1 MRTPP
6 PTQADTTAIG
16 ELTADAEQRAS
27 RSVSRPSRADFPPH
41 LGGLQRQRRE
51 TSSPVSPA
59 DDAHA
64 APAPRSSAA
73 AAFARPAGIN
83 RVAGAKQKLAA
94 LPSRIAERVSVSS
107 AKRAIGDCVD
117 FATLQP
123 KISNGRGNDGA
134 TTITVGKRHFFV
146 RTMAL
151 QSADGKGDR
160 IRVIAE
166 RAAETGKSATF
177 SGFHP
182 VTANLTP
189 DTTIELFSTP
199 NGEWAVFGQQPAK
212 ASANW
217 LAADAFD
224 ALNQPARS
232 SGIVRIG
239 TREFCEARL
248 MTVPAID
255 GPCAP
260 VVVERVVG
268 TKAAADRYR
277 LLGADLS
284 AGRTIQL
291 AGHAVSADP
300 FETAIVAQLEHRW
313 GGSPRLDSMKAAAIH
328 AFRAGM
334 PAHEAI
340 VLAEQLASDP
350 RTDLGADGPAG
361 YAAAGA
367 SAGLTRRAGYDHAAA
382 ARVAQA
388 VVRTAESMHS
398 PGPDHATAGQLGAIA
413 QAYDDATQGLASM
426 RAAVK
431 AMDRRALGP
440 DLTAINTAARELFI
454 EKAPGVDIAEAADAA
469 AGRAIGT
476 LQADKSRT
484 EASLRQAEAA
494 LAHAHAQV
502 AAVVAEQPP
511 EQPVSRSSWLPLSLT
526 RWHAPTTPVDQQ
538 DRERVAYEARLIH
551 ERLKLLD
558 VQKAYE
564 KVLESHVNAKTQVAL
579 VGDEAEQRLRRDV
592 ILQALTH
599 ARNAAP
605 TRHGAAMI
613 AARAA
618 SETFGADGDQAM
630 ARRAAATAHLAAL
643 GGATDQDSLVAAH
656 LLAARWGAGSGEPTV
671 ALARQLAYAQV
682 ASAGIPAPGT
692 RPAWT
697 LAASAAAAF
706 LGEHGNDANTTA
718 LLMGSAVTQPGPL
731 PSTEPAG
738 NDAFYRVIDLPPALP
753 RPAVALPT
761 FPAHYEAVESTLGAH
776 QADPVDD
783 WNHAR
788 IRQVSDSGFR
798 SESGLNT
805 ITYIIEVTGERGNY
819 WTNFEWSANANQ
831 LYGEV
836 TIQPHGASAD
846 DTASRAKA
854 VVAYN
859 GVTGKW
865 QSFEQ
870 RSIDLTAATVAALDE
885 IRQLVDSRDDELAMT
900 RLPYSGKD
908 SGYMQNVVPDFERTV
923 EEQVR
928 LFVQGRLSKPRF
940 IKEMAN
946 LHIDLANKLEHDRSR
961 KKAIIRH
968 QIDSAVRIASVLVGT
983 GLGAARVAGAF

>member
-1 MRTPP
+1 MR
-6 PTQADTTAIG
+6 
-16 ELTADAEQRAS
+16 
-27 RSVSRPSRADFPPH
+27 
-41 LGGLQRQRRE
+41 
-51 TSSPVSPA
+51 
-59 DDAHA
+59 
-64 APAPRSSAA
+64 
-73 AAFARPAGIN
+73 
-83 RVAGAKQKLAA
+83 
-94 LPSRIAERVSVSS
+94 SRIAERVSGSS
-107 AKRAIGDCVD
+107 VKRGIGDCVD
-117 FATLQP
+117 FGMLQP

-151 QSADGKGDR
+151 QSADGKVDR

-189 DTTIELFSTP
+189 DTTIELFSTS
-199 NGEWAVFGQQPAK
+199 NGEWAMFGQQPAK
-212 ASANW
+212 TSANW

-224 ALNQPARS
+224 ALDQPARS

-239 TREFCEARL
+239 TREFCQARL

-277 LLGADLS
+277 LLGAGLS

-291 AGHAVSADP
+291 AGHAISADP

-313 GGSPRLDSMKAAAIH
+313 GGSNGLDSVKAAAIH

-334 PAHEAI
+334 PAQEAV

-367 SAGLTRRAGYDHAAA
+367 SAGLTRRAGYDPATAAH
-382 ARVAQA
+382 VAQA

-398 PGPDHATAGQLGAIA
+398 PGQDHATAGRLGAIA

-426 RAAVK
+426 REAVK

-454 EKAPGVDIAEAADAA
+454 EKIPAADIAKAADAA
-469 AGRAIGT
+469 ARCAIQTLRAN
-476 LQADKSRT
+476 ASWT
-484 EASLRQAEAA
+484 EASLRKAEAE
-494 LAHAHAQV
+494 LSRAHAQV
-502 AAVVAEQPP
+502 AAVVAKQPQEQPT
-511 EQPVSRSSWLPLSLT
+511 SRPSWLPRALAG
-526 RWHAPTTPVDQQ
+526 WHAPTMSAERQ
-538 DRERVAYEARLIH
+538 DRQHVAYEKRLLQERIH
-551 ERLKLLD
+551 LLN
-558 VQKAYE
+558 VQEAYE
-564 KVLESHVNAKTQVAL
+564 KVRKSHDNAATQVAL
-579 VGDEAEQRLRRDV
+579 VGDDNEQRLRRDV
-592 ILQALTH
+592 IVQALTD
-599 ARNAAP
+599 ARNSAP
-605 TRHGAAMI
+605 NRHGAAMV

-618 SETFGADGDQAM
+618 CETFGADGDQAM

-643 GGATDQDSLVAAH
+643 GGATDEGSLVAAH
-656 LLAARWGAGSGEPTV
+656 LLAARRGAGSSEPAV
-671 ALARQLAYAQV
+671 APARQLAYAQV

-706 LGEHGNDANTTA
+706 LGEHGTDTNTAA
-718 LLMGSAVTQPGPL
+718 LLMGNTVTQPGPL
-731 PSTEPAG
+731 PSTKPTG
-738 NDAFYRVIDLPPALP
+738 NDALYRMIDLPSALP
-753 RPAVALPT
+753 GPAVARPT
-761 FPAHYEAVESTLGAH
+761 FPAHYEAIESTFDARTATL
-776 QADPVDD
+776 VNE

-788 IRQVSDSGFR
+788 IRQIGDSGFH

-805 ITYIIEVTGERGNY
+805 TTYIIEVTGERGNY

-836 TIQPHGASAD
+836 TGRGTRRDPQTGRF
-846 DTASRAKA
+846 SRRR
-854 VVAYN
+854 
-859 GVTGKW
+859 TGH
-865 QSFEQ
+865 
-870 RSIDLTAATVAALDE
+870 DPAALQ
-885 IRQLVDSRDDELAMT
+885 RQGQ
-900 RLPYSGKD
+900 RLHA
-908 SGYMQNVVPDFERTV
+908 ER
-923 EEQVR
+923 
-928 LFVQGRLSKPRF
+928 
-940 IKEMAN
+940 
-946 LHIDLANKLEHDRSR
+946 
-961 KKAIIRH
+961 
-968 QIDSAVRIASVLVGT
+968 
-983 GLGAARVAGAF
+983 GA